1 MWLLPG
7 QGCEQP
13 GKQIDVGDT
22 LEGLLEYL
30 ERCHL
35 YGHVLEDSDLWG
47 SDQLGVQVA
56 RLGRAWLYL
65 GRGHLGK
72 SGVRLLMFEF
82 SLASCVPPKAL
93 RP

>member
-47 SDQLGVQVA
+47 SDQ
-56 RLGRAWLYL
+56 
-65 GRGHLGK
+65 
-72 SGVRLLMFEF
+72 
-82 SLASCVPPKAL
+82 
-93 RP
+93 